1 MDFIIPSI
9 RLRDDANLNPN
20 QYVIKLKGEE
30 IAKGE
35 VLVDYYLALEPSQAT
50 GEIDGIDTI
59 EPAYGIPSK
68 WITYDAR
75 EKAELY
81 GYTVVDPLSVIVMHL
96 SETVKKY
103 AHEILTR
110 SEMIQL
116 IENSKKYY
124 PDLVQE
130 LIPNIVS
137 YGDFQ
142 ALLCNLLK
150 EGIPIKDMETIMETV
165 LNANGSSND
174 VNRLTE
180 QVRIT
185 LKKTITRKFCNNGQL
200 RVRREIGRAH
210 V

>member
-1 MDFIIPSI
+1 
-9 RLRDDANLNPN
+9 
-20 QYVIKLKGEE
+20 
-30 IAKGE
+30 
-35 VLVDYYLALEPSQAT
+35 
-50 GEIDGIDTI
+50 
-59 EPAYGIPSK
+59 
-68 WITYDAR
+68 
-75 EKAELY
+75 
-81 GYTVVDPLSVIVMHL
+81 MHL

-174 VNRLTE
+174 VDRLTE
-180 QVRIT
+180 QVRIA
-185 LKKTITRKFCNNGQL
+185 LKRTITRKFCDNGQL
-200 RVRREIGRAH
+200 RVLTMDADLERTMSSCCTCHLPTFCKMSILYH
-210 V
+210 

>member
-1 MDFIIPSI
+1 
-9 RLRDDANLNPN
+9 
-20 QYVIKLKGEE
+20 
-30 IAKGE
+30 
-35 VLVDYYLALEPSQAT
+35 
-50 GEIDGIDTI
+50 
-59 EPAYGIPSK
+59 
-68 WITYDAR
+68 
-75 EKAELY
+75 
-81 GYTVVDPLSVIVMHL
+81 MHL

-174 VNRLTE
+174 VDRLTE
-180 QVRIT
+180 QVRIA
-185 LKKTITRKFCNNGQL
+185 LKRTITRKFCDNGQL
-200 RVRREIGRAH
+200 RVLTMDADLERTILTSMNKTEQGVYLTLNPDIMQSIISQISNEISKFRDLAQTPIILTSGVIRLYFYRFIEQFYPNIC
-210 V
+210 VLSFNEITSNVQIQSVGNITL